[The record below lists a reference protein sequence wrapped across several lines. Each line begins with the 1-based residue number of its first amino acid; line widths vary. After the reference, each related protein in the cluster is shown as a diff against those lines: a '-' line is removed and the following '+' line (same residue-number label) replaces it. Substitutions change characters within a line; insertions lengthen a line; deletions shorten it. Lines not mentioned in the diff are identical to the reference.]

1 MQIILASQSP
11 RRRDYM
17 EKMFGRDGFEAVPS
31 DIPEP
36 FDDDLSFTENAEK
49 LALAK
54 AKHVQ
59 QSYPEALIIASDTV
73 IEVDGQL
80 LAKAETK
87 QEAEDMIR
95 LQLGKKTHVVSALAV
110 LSPDR
115 QIVTHAFTELYFK
128 DPDDPGVEEVLTS
141 WVESEKWH
149 GFGGAYAIQDDTA
162 KIIRA
167 IRGDIAN
174 VIGFPVQ
181 KLQSILET
189 EFGVST
195 KEVTDKIP
203 EGISQLR

>member
-17 EKMFGRDGFEAVPS
+17 EKMFGRDGFEAIPS

-54 AKHVQ
+54 GKHVQ
-59 QSYPEALIIASDTV
+59 QSYPDALIIASDTV

-128 DPDDPGVEEVLTS
+128 DLDDPGVEEVLTS

>member
-17 EKMFGRDGFEAVPS
+17 EKMFGRDGFEAIPS

-128 DPDDPGVEEVLTS
+128 DLDDPGVEEVLTS